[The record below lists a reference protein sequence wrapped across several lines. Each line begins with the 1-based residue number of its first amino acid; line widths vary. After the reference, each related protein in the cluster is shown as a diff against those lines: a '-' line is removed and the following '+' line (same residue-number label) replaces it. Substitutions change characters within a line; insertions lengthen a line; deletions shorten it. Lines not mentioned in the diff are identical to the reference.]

1 LTLFLNLCYW
11 GVNIKK
17 GNKKIIILSE

>member
-1 LTLFLNLCYW
+1 VFLNLCYW